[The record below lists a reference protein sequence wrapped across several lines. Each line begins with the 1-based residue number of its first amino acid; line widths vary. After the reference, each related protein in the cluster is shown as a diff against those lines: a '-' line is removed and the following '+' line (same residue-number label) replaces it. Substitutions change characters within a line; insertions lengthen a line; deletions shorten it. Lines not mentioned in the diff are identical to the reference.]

1 MSSGFLER
9 RIVSIEGN
17 IGSGKTTLFERL
29 KKSLAEKNV
38 IFVEEPVDLWETI
51 RDSNST
57 TILQKFYSDPEKY
70 SFSFQTMAFFSRLF
84 LLRKA
89 LASST
94 SDTVIVTERSL
105 ISDRAV
111 FAKMLYDSGKIEDIN
126 YRIYL
131 YNSDAFLETLPIS
144 GILYLKT
151 DPNVCEQRIA
161 RRNRLGEASIGL
173 SYLEQCSSYHNSMMS
188 GISCPVL
195 PIDGNQNNISL
206 DKIEG
211 FILGFLPGNK

>member
-29 KKSLAEKNV
+29 KKSLAGKNV
-38 IFVEEPVDLWETI
+38 IFVEEPVGLWETI

-84 LLRKA
+84 LLRNA
-89 LASST
+89 LATST

-105 ISDRAV
+105 VSDRAV

-131 YNSDAFLETLPIS
+131 YNSDAFLETLPLS

-151 DPNVCEQRIA
+151 DPKVCERRIA
-161 RRNRLGEASIGL
+161 NRNRPGEASIGL
-173 SYLEQCSSYHNSMMS
+173 SYLEQCASYHDSMIS

-195 PIDGNQNNISL
+195 SIDGNQLIIDS
-206 DKIEG
+206 DIES
-211 FILGFLPGNK
+211 FILGFLPENK

>member
-1 MSSGFLER
+1 MFSCFLDR

-29 KKSLAEKNV
+29 KKNLVGKNV
-38 IFVEEPVDLWETI
+38 IFVEEPVDLWESI
-51 RDSNST
+51 RDSEST

-84 LLRKA
+84 LLQKA
-89 LASST
+89 LASSA

-105 ISDRAV
+105 LSDRAV

-126 YRIYL
+126 YQIYL
-131 YNSDAFLETLPIS
+131 HNSDAFLKTLPLS

-151 DPNVCEQRIA
+151 DPKVCEHRIA
-161 RRNRLGEASIGL
+161 NRNRPGEASIEL
-173 SYLEQCSSYHNSMMS
+173 LYLEQCSSYHNSMIS
-188 GISCPVL
+188 GVSCPVL
-195 PIDGNQNNISL
+195 PIDGNQSFSINN
-206 DKIEG
+206 DIEG
-211 FILGFLPGNK
+211 FILGVLPEN